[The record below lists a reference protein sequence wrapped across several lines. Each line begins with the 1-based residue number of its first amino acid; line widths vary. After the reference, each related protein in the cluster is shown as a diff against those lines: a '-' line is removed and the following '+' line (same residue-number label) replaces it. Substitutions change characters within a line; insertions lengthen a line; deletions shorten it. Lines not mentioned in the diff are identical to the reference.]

1 MRRWLL
7 VGMLVAAASTTVAL
21 CDQTLFQFKDEAQE
35 ERFRSLTSEL
45 RCLVCQNESLADS
58 QASLADDLRREVY
71 EKMQA
76 GASNKEIV
84 TFLVARYGDF
94 VLYRPRVKPVTYLL
108 WFGPAAFV
116 VLGLGILLYTVRR
129 RARKPEAAL
138 TEEERRRLQ
147 QVLGGADEKGGP

>member
-1 MRRWLL
+1 MRKWLL
-7 VGMLVAAASTTVAL
+7 VGILVAAASTVAL
-21 CDQTLFQFKDEAQE
+21 GDQTLFQFKDDAQE

-147 QVLGGADEKGGP
+147 QVLGGAEEKGGP